1 MNLSAPFINRPI
13 ATTMLALGLVL
24 AGVLAYLDLPVSS
37 LPAVDFPTIRVSA
50 SRPGADPAIMAA
62 TVAAPLERRLGEIAG
77 VTEITSTSSLGNS
90 AITVQFDVKRD
101 IDKAARDV
109 QAAINAAMSDLPGDL
124 PTMPFFRKTNP
135 AAMPVLVL
143 AIRSDTLPTSQ
154 LYDIADSVIAQRI
167 AQIKGVA
174 EVTVNGA
181 EQPAIRVRVDPSR
194 LTSMGISIDAV
205 RLALVNANALGP
217 LGTFDGIRQSEML
230 ATNAQLQTLED
241 FARVVITVRN
251 NVAITLGDVADI
263 RQGVRNTRA
272 AGWFNGKP
280 AVLLLITKQPQAN
293 VIETVDKVKAL
304 LPELNRFI
312 PASVSISVVSDR
324 TSTIRASIQDLMVTL
339 GAAILLV
346 MLVVM
351 LFLRRAAQTLAV
363 GLTVPL
369 SLAGTFAAMW
379 LAGFTLD
386 NLSLLAITIA
396 VGFVVD
402 DAIVVVE
409 NIHAQLEQGLTRL
422 QAAREGAKQI
432 GFTVFS
438 ISLSLMAAFIPMLFI
453 DGAIGHMFREFA
465 LTLAFAIIVSTF
477 ISLSVA
483 PMICSRLMK
492 RETETTQSWL
502 DRHFEAFLDGM
513 VSLYQQSLRP
523 VLNHPWITLST
534 LVLVI
539 AASVA
544 LFRALPKGGFPQDDT
559 GLIFG
564 FTEAS
569 PDVSFNAMISLQQR
583 IAETVLA
590 DPAVASASSFIGA
603 SGGIASV
610 NQGRI
615 LISLKPFTERG
626 ISSNAV
632 VGRLRRSLAT
642 ISGIWLFM
650 VPVQDLRAG
659 GRIGKSP
666 FQFTLWGQDLDA
678 LQTWTPRAV
687 EALKKAPELVD
698 VSTDK
703 INGGLQLTVV
713 IDRDRA
719 SQLGVSITAIDA
731 VLGDAFGQ
739 KQISTLYDQRN
750 QYRVVMEV
758 MPERQRDPNN
768 LDTLFVQNAAGK
780 QVPLSAIAKFE
791 PGISPLLV
799 NHQGQFP
806 AVTITYDVA
815 PGYTQDA
822 AFKAVRNTIESLHIP
837 DTLSADFAGDAK
849 SLSGMGGTQA
859 LLILAALVAVYLI
872 LGILYESLV
881 HPLTIISTLPS
892 AGLGALFS
900 LWMFGMELTLIAMI
914 GIILLIGI
922 VKKNGIMLVDF
933 AIVSQRQ
940 NQSSAYEAIYEAC
953 GARFR
958 PILMTTMAA
967 LLGALPLVLALGPGA
982 ELRRPLGV
990 TIIGG
995 LILSQ
1000 ILTLYTTPVVYLLMD
1015 RLSRK
1020 ARGRSNVKQEDQAQ
1034 MSSSRST

>member
-24 AGVLAYLDLPVSS
+24 AGFLAYLDLPVSS
-37 LPAVDFPTIRVSA
+37 LPAIDFPTIRVSA

-143 AIRSDTLPTSQ
+143 AIRSETLPTSQ

-174 EVTVNGA
+174 EVSVNGA

-194 LTSMGISIDAV
+194 LTSMGIGIDEV
-205 RLALVNANALGP
+205 RLALVNANALTP
-217 LGTFDGIRQSEML
+217 LGSFDGERQTEIL
-230 ATNAQLQTLED
+230 AANSQLQSIED
-241 FARVVITVRN
+241 FQKVVIAVRN
-251 NVAITLGDVADI
+251 KTAITLGDVAEI

-304 LPELNRFI
+304 LPELKNYI
-312 PASVSISVVSDR
+312 PASLSISVVSDR
-324 TSTIRASIQDLMVTL
+324 TSTIRASIKDLMTTL

-351 LFLRRAAQTLAV
+351 LFLRRGAQTLAV

-369 SLAGTFAAMW
+369 SLAGSFAAMW

-409 NIHAQLEQGLTRL
+409 NIHAQLEKDLSRL
-422 QAAREGAKQI
+422 EAARVGAQQI

-465 LTLAFAIIVSTF
+465 LTLAFAIGVSTF

-492 RETETTQSWL
+492 REAETVPSWL
-502 DRHFEAFLDGM
+502 DRHFEAFLEAT
-513 VSLYQQSLRP
+513 VALYQASLRP

-534 LVLVI
+534 LVLVVT
-539 AASVA
+539 ASVA
-544 LFRALPKGGFPQDDT
+544 LFRTLPKGGFPQDDT

-569 PDVSFNAMISLQQR
+569 PDVSFNAMIGLQQR

-590 DPAVASASSFIGA
+590 DPAVASAASFIGA

-615 LISLKPFTERG
+615 LISLKPFEERG
-626 ISSNAV
+626 MSSNAV
-632 VGRLRRSLAT
+632 VGRLRRSLAS

-650 VPVQDLRAG
+650 VPVQDLRVG

-687 EALKKAPELVD
+687 EALKKSPELVD

-703 INGGLQLTVV
+703 INGGLQLTVT

-719 SQLGVSITAIDA
+719 AQLGVSITAIDA

-780 QVPLSAIAKFE
+780 QVPLSAVAKFE
-791 PGISPLLV
+791 RGIAPLLV

-822 AFKAVRNTIESLHIP
+822 AFKAVRTAIEALHIP

-933 AIVSQRQ
+933 AIAQQR
-940 NQSSAYEAIYEAC
+940 NGQSNAYDAIFAAC

-967 LLGALPLVLALGPGA
+967 LLGALPLVLASGPGA

-1020 ARGRSNVKQEDQAQ
+1020 TQRRPTLSAEQPDQ

>member
-1 MNLSAPFINRPI
+1 MNLSAPFIQRPI
-13 ATTMLALGLVL
+13 ATTLLALGMIL
-24 AGVLAYLDLPVSS
+24 AGLLAYLDLPVSS
-37 LPAVDFPTIRVSA
+37 LPAIDFPTIRVSA

-77 VTEITSTSSLGNS
+77 VSEITSTSSLGNS

-124 PTMPFFRKTNP
+124 PTMPYFRKTNP

-143 AIRSDTLPTSQ
+143 AIRSDSLPTSQ

-174 EVTVNGA
+174 EVSVNGA

-194 LTSMGISIDAV
+194 LTSMGLGIEDV
-205 RLALVNANALGP
+205 RQALVAANALGP
-217 LGTFDGIRQSEML
+217 LGSFDGVEQSALL

-241 FARVVITVRN
+241 FAHVVVAVRN
-251 NVAITLGDVADI
+251 GVAITLGDVAEI

-304 LPELNRFI
+304 LPDFNRYV
-312 PASVSISVVSDR
+312 PATVSISVVSDR
-324 TSTIRASIQDLMVTL
+324 TSTIRASIQDLMITL

-369 SLAGTFAAMW
+369 SLAGSFAAMW

-409 NIHAQLEQGLTRL
+409 NIHAHLEKGLSRL
-422 QAAREGAKQI
+422 EAAREGAKQI

-465 LTLAFAIIVSTF
+465 LTLAFAILVSTF
-477 ISLSVA
+477 VSLSVA

-492 RETETTQSWL
+492 RDASHRSGWL
-502 DRHFEAFLDGM
+502 DIHFEAMLDQM
-513 VSLYQQSLRP
+513 VTLYQASLRP

-534 LVLVI
+534 FILVI

-569 PDVSFNAMISLQQR
+569 ADVSFNAMVTLQQR
-583 IAETVLA
+583 VTETVLA

-615 LISLKPFTERG
+615 LISLKPFAERG
-626 ISSNAV
+626 QSSNAV

-642 ISGIWLFM
+642 IPGIWLFM

-666 FQFTLWGQDLDA
+666 FQFTIWGQDLDA
-678 LQTWTPRAV
+678 LQAFTPQAV
-687 EALKKAPELVD
+687 AALKTAPELVD

-719 SQLGVSITAIDA
+719 AQLGVSITAIDA

-739 KQISTLYDQRN
+739 RQIATLYDQRN
-750 QYRVVMEV
+750 QYRVIMEV
-758 MPERQRDPNN
+758 MPERQRDPTN
-768 LDTLFVQNAAGK
+768 LEAFFVQNAAGK
-780 QVPLSAIAKFE
+780 PVPLSTLARFERGIA
-791 PGISPLLV
+791 PLLV

-806 AVTITYDVA
+806 AVTITYDAA
-815 PGYTQDA
+815 PGVSPDA
-822 AFKAVRNTIESLHIP
+822 AFKAVRRAIDALHLP

-859 LLILAALVAVYLI
+859 LLIIAALIAVYLI

-892 AGLGALFS
+892 AGLGALLS
-900 LWMFGMELTLIAMI
+900 LWMFGMDLTLIAMI

-933 AIVSQRQ
+933 AIAAQRQ
-940 NQSSAYEAIYEAC
+940 NQLSAADAIFLAC
-953 GARFR
+953 AVRFR

-967 LLGALPLVLALGPGA
+967 LLGALPLVLAIGPGA

-1020 ARGRSNVKQEDQAQ
+1020 TRRRPPSSLPAEPHRSSNL
-1034 MSSSRST
+1034 ST

>member
-24 AGVLAYLDLPVSS
+24 AGFLAYLDLPVSS
-37 LPAVDFPTIRVSA
+37 LPAIDFPTIRVSA

-167 AQIKGVA
+167 SQIKGVA

-181 EQPAIRVRVDPSR
+181 EQPAIRVRVDPAR
-194 LTSMGISIDAV
+194 LTSMGIGIEEV
-205 RLALVNANALGP
+205 RQALVSANALTP
-217 LGTFDGIRQSEML
+217 LGSFDGERQNEML
-230 ATNAQLQTLED
+230 ATNAQLQNVED
-241 FARVVITVRN
+241 FTKIVIGVRN
-251 NVAITLGDVADI
+251 KTAITLGDVAEI

-293 VIETVDKVKAL
+293 VIETVDKVKAI
-304 LPELNRFI
+304 LPELKHFI
-312 PASVSISVVSDR
+312 PSSLNVSVVSDR
-324 TSTIRASIQDLMVTL
+324 TSTIRASIKDLMITL

-409 NIHAQLEQGLTRL
+409 NIHAQLEKGLTRL
-422 QAAREGAKQI
+422 EAARAGAQQI

-483 PMICSRLMK
+483 PMICSKLMK
-492 RETETTQSWL
+492 REAETKPSWL
-502 DRHFEAFLDGM
+502 DRHFEAFLDTT
-513 VSLYQQSLRP
+513 VAFYQQSLRP

-534 LVLVI
+534 LVFVI

-569 PDVSFNAMISLQQR
+569 PDVSFNAMIGLQQR

-590 DPAVASASSFIGA
+590 DPAVASAASFIGA

-615 LISLKPFTERG
+615 LISLKPFEERG
-626 ISSNAV
+626 MSSNAV
-632 VGRLRRSLAT
+632 VGRLRRSLAS

-703 INGGLQLTVV
+703 INGGLQLTVT

-719 SQLGVSITAIDA
+719 AQLGVSITAIDA

-739 KQISTLYDQRN
+739 KQVSTLYDQRN

-791 PGISPLLV
+791 RGVAPLLV

-822 AFKAVRNTIESLHIP
+822 AFKAVRASIESLHIP

-933 AIVSQRQ
+933 AIDQQRNQ
-940 NQSSAYEAIYEAC
+940 NSSAYEAIYAAC

-1020 ARGRSNVKQEDQAQ
+1020 TQRRPAQDAQAAQ